1 MFPVPLPALVHIPDH
16 PVHRQG
22 KLPADFIDLIAA
34 VLDNPPFLRLMLAD
48 NRGTLKT
55 DRTLTVMLIAGYFH
69 LLIHVIRLQKL
80 FHPISFHPLQHRF
93 QIPVLV
99 HSGNA
104 HKGSA
109 GQIMGYGPFKAPS
122 VR

>member
-1 MFPVPLPALVHIPDH
+1 MRKKGNT
-16 PVHRQG
+16 VHRQG

-69 LLIHVIRLQKL
+69 LLIQCQL
-80 FHPISFHPLQHRF
+80 
-93 QIPVLV
+93 
-99 HSGNA
+99 
-104 HKGSA
+104 
-109 GQIMGYGPFKAPS
+109 
-122 VR
+122 

>member
-55 DRTLTVMLIAGYFH
+55 DRTLTVMLIAG
-69 LLIHVIRLQKL
+69 
-80 FHPISFHPLQHRF
+80 ISFHPLQHRF

-109 GQIMGYGPFKAPS
+109 GQIMGYGPF
-122 VR
+122 